1 MQWQILRSTGFLP
14 SSWKENIKTKV
25 CVWNL
30 PPEMLGMDDGV
41 LTVSIINH
49 LSSFDLDLSDP
60 VNGGGQIYPSS
71 GFT

>member
-25 CVWNL
+25 CVWNV
-30 PPEMLGMDDGV
+30 PPEMLGMDDRV
-41 LTVSIINH
+41 LTV
-49 LSSFDLDLSDP
+49 LSSFDLGLSDP